1 MYAAPFDYLR
11 ASSWTDAV
19 AQLADAGEDARII
32 AGGQSLVPMM
42 MLRIAEP
49 AVLVDV
55 GHVEPRTIERVDG
68 TLVMSA
74 LSRHV
79 DIESSATV
87 REAVPVLAEAA
98 GLIGNV
104 RVRHRGTIGGTLAHG
119 EPTAEWP
126 CLAVALGA
134 TIHALGPAGERA
146 IAADDLFVT
155 HLTTSLEPGE
165 VITRI
170 EMPVLGARQG
180 SAFVEIAR
188 RAGDF
193 AMVEVAALV
202 TIDESGRCTDARLV
216 VGATADRPAD
226 LSAMVCALLQGET
239 PDERLA
245 REAGRAVAAE
255 VEVGPSTHAS
265 PEYRRDMAAVLV
277 RRALLT
283 AAARAGQPHPPQ
295 GDHPR

>member
-1 MYAAPFDYLR
+1 MYAAPFDYVR
-11 ASSWTDAV
+11 ATSWSEAV
-19 AQLADAGEDARII
+19 AQLAAAGEDARVI

-55 GHVEPRTIERVDG
+55 GGAAERTIERADG
-68 TLVMSA
+68 TLVVSA
-74 LSRHV
+74 LARHV
-79 DIESSATV
+79 DLEESAAA
-87 REAVPVLAEAA
+87 RDACPMLAEAA
-98 GLIGNV
+98 SRIGNV
-104 RVRHRGTIGGTLAHG
+104 RVRHRGTIGGALAHG

-134 TIHALGPAGERA
+134 TVRALGPSGERA

-170 EMPVLGARQG
+170 EMPVLRPGQG
-180 SAFVEIAR
+180 SSFVELAR

-202 TIDESGRCTDARLV
+202 TLGGDGRCTEARVV

-226 LSAMVCALLQGET
+226 LSATAAALHGER
-239 PDERLA
+239 PGERLA
-245 REAGRAVAAE
+245 GEVARAAADE

-265 PEYRRDMAAVLV
+265 AEYRREMVAVLV
-277 RRALLT
+277 KRALLT
-283 AAARAGQPHPPQ
+283 AAARASGGGERRG
-295 GDHPR
+295 GDPR

>member
-1 MYAAPFDYLR
+1 MYAAPFDYVR
-11 ASSWTDAV
+11 AGSWSEAV
-19 AQLADAGEDARII
+19 DQLAEAGEDARVI

-49 AVLVDV
+49 SVLVDI
-55 GHVEPRTIERVDG
+55 GHVEERAIERVDG
-68 TLVMSA
+68 KLVISA
-74 LSRHV
+74 LARHV
-79 DIESSATV
+79 DLESSP
-87 REAVPVLAEAA
+87 AVHDAAPALAEAA
-98 GLIGNV
+98 SLIGNV

-134 TIHALGPAGERA
+134 TIHALGPGGERS
-146 IAADDLFVT
+146 IAAEDLFVT

-170 EMPVLGARQG
+170 ELPVLRPRQG

-202 TIDESGRCTDARLV
+202 TVDDDGRCSDVRLV
-216 VGATADRPAD
+216 VGATGDRPED
-226 LSAMVCALLQGET
+226 LSASAGATLLGRAA
-239 PDERLA
+239 DDGA
-245 REAGRAVAAE
+245 VREAGRAAAAE

-265 PEYRRDMAAVLV
+265 PEYRRAMVAVLV
-277 RRALLT
+277 RRALLA
-283 AAARAGQPHPPQ
+283 AAARAGADPQPRGEHA
-295 GDHPR
+295 R